1 MAAYEEYE
9 WELVESRRTLMA
21 ALDLCDGDLAETV
34 RDIIE
39 QLELVALAI
48 AWRIPAA
55 IEGHADMLC
64 DPMSRPVRHEL
75 SEPGDGSGEKTTDR

>member
-21 ALDLCDGDLAETV
+21 ALDLCDGDLAERV
-34 RDIIE
+34 RSIIE
-39 QLELVALAI
+39 QVELTALAI

-55 IEGHADMLC
+55 IEGHAEMLC
-64 DPMSRPVRHEL
+64 DPLCGRVPHE
-75 SEPGDGSGEKTTDR
+75 